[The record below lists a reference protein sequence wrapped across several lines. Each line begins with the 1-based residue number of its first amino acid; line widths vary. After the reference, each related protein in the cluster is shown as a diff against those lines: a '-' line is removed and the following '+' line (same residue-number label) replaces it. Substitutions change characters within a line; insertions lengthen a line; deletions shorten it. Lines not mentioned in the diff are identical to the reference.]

1 MVQGV
6 FVFLMYYIIYMYGSG
21 CVDISNVLYNIYIC
35 MVQGVFV
42 FLMCYI
48 IDKYGS
54 GCVCISNVLY
64 NRSVWFRVCLYF

>member
-6 FVFLMYYIIYMYGSG
+6 FVFI
-21 CVDISNVLYNIYIC
+21 
-35 MVQGVFV
+35 
-42 FLMCYI
+42 MCYI

-64 NRSVWFRVCLYF
+64 NGYVWFKVCLYL

>member
-6 FVFLMYYIIYMYGSG
+6 FVFIMYYIMDMYGSG
-21 CVDISNVLYNIYIC
+21 CVDISDVLYNIYAC

-48 IDKYGS
+48 IHMYDS
-54 GCVCISNVLY
+54 GCVCISNGLS
-64 NRSVWFRVCLYF
+64 NR